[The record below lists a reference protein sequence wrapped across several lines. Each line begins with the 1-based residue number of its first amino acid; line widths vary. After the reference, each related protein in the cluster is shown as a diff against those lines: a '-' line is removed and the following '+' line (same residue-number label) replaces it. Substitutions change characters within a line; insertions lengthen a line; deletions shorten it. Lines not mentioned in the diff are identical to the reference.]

1 MDGAC
6 PAFSVNDPL
15 VGSLLSVVDCNLQGL
30 IQAGYGALFQP
41 SGAFAAL
48 LTAALT
54 IYVAVIG
61 YRLLLG
67 RAALNISDLAV
78 SAIKLAAVA
87 ALATQWGVYQRLVY
101 HLLFFG
107 PEQLANLI
115 SHTLWRGAGHEGD
128 VFDGLQRAFTDLT
141 AFSPA
146 TPPGGAAAT
155 AAGPV
160 AAGAGQLSTLLS
172 RAGFD
177 SVLLLGSAVLLLL
190 STLGVLI
197 ACKIVLGILLA
208 AGPIFIAL
216 MLFETTQGLF
226 EGWLRAALGFA
237 FAPLAVTLL
246 LGFGLVLLEP
256 SLQQIET
263 MRGQA
268 QYIPGVGFGVAV
280 MVAALAGVSL
290 GLVAAG
296 GVIAGGFRLPGAAR
310 GAAPAAVAQTA
321 APAPLRPVQSRADR
335 MAGAILAQ
343 AQRGVSAPLSLAGY
357 PGSRTDVS
365 ERRVTLHQTAPDS
378 RRFAPLET
386 RLGQQ
391 PRRRARP
398 RRVGDGPRAQVG
410 GGS

>member
-6 PAFSVNDPL
+6 PAFNVSDPL

-41 SGAFAAL
+41 EGVFGAL
-48 LTAALT
+48 LTAGLT
-54 IYVAVIG
+54 IYVALIG
-61 YRLLLG
+61 YQLLLG
-67 RAALNISDLAV
+67 RAALNISALTLSAV
-78 SAIKLAAVA
+78 KLAAVV
-87 ALATQWGVYQRLVY
+87 ALATQWGVYQKLLY

-115 SHTLWRGAGHEGD
+115 SHALWRGSGHEGD

-146 TPPGGAAAT
+146 TPPGGVAAT
-155 AAGPV
+155 TAGPV

-197 ACKIVLGILLA
+197 ACKIVLGLLLA
-208 AGPIFIAL
+208 FGPIFIAL

-246 LGFGLVLLEP
+246 LGFGLILLEP

-280 MVAALAGVSL
+280 LVTALASVSI

-296 GVIAGGFRLPGAAR
+296 GVIAGGFRLPRATR
-310 GAAPAAVAQTA
+310 PSVSSVT
-321 APAPLRPVQSRADR
+321 APAPTTVSPKIFQSRADR

-343 AQRGVSAPLSLAGY
+343 GRRSSGAPLSLGGY
-357 PGSRTDVS
+357 LEPGMAVT
-365 ERRVTLHQTAPDS
+365 ERRFNLNPTAPS
-378 RRFAPLET
+378 PQRAAALET

-391 PRRRARP
+391 PRRGARP
-398 RRVGDGPRAQVG
+398 RTVTGGPRAQG
-410 GGS
+410 GAS

>member
-1 MDGAC
+1 MMEGAC
-6 PAFSVNDPL
+6 PAFSVSDPL

-30 IQAGYGALFQP
+30 IQAGYVALFQP
-41 SGAFAAL
+41 EGAFGAL
-48 LTAALT
+48 LTAGLT
-54 IYVAVIG
+54 IYVALIG
-61 YRLLLG
+61 YQLLLG
-67 RAALNISDLAV
+67 RAALNISALALSGV
-78 SAIKLAAVA
+78 KLAAVV
-87 ALATQWGVYQRLVY
+87 ALATQWGVYQKLVY

-107 PEQLANLI
+107 PEQLANLV
-115 SHTLWRGAGHEGD
+115 SRPLWSGSGQEGD
-128 VFDGLQRAFTDLT
+128 VFDGLQRAFADLT

-146 TPPGGAAAT
+146 TPPGGTAAT

-197 ACKIVLGILLA
+197 ACKIVLGLLLA
-208 AGPIFIAL
+208 FGPVFIAL
-216 MLFETTQGLF
+216 MLFESTQGLF

-256 SLQQIET
+256 SLRQIET

-280 MVAALAGVSL
+280 IVTALAGVSL
-290 GLVAAG
+290 GMVAAG
-296 GVIAGGFRLPGAAR
+296 GVIAGGFRLPRAVR
-310 GAAPAAVAQTA
+310 PAAAYRATPTA
-321 APAPLRPVQSRADR
+321 ATAVLQPLQSRTDR
-335 MAGAILAQ
+335 MAGAILA
-343 AQRGVSAPLSLAGY
+343 RGRYGAAPPLSPAGY
-357 PGSRTDVS
+357 QASGAGVT
-365 ERRVTLHQTAPDS
+365 ERRLTLSPTPPSPQRA
-378 RRFAPLET
+378 AVLET

-391 PRRRARP
+391 PRRSARP
-398 RRVGDGPRAQVG
+398 RTVQGGPSARSGAT
-410 GGS
+410 

>member
-1 MDGAC
+1 
-6 PAFSVNDPL
+6 L
-15 VGSLLSVVDCNLQGL
+15 TL
-30 IQAGYGALFQP
+30 AG
-41 SGAFAAL
+41 
-48 LTAALT
+48 
-54 IYVAVIG
+54 V
-61 YRLLLG
+61 
-67 RAALNISDLAV
+67 
-78 SAIKLAAVA
+78 KLAAVA
-87 ALATQWGVYQRLVY
+87 ALATQWGVYQKLVY

-115 SHTLWRGAGHEGD
+115 SHPLWNGAGHEGD

-146 TPPGGAAAT
+146 TPPGGTAAT

-160 AAGAGQLSTLLS
+160 AAGSGQLSTLLS

-177 SVLLLGSAVLLLL
+177 SVLLLGSAVALLL

-197 ACKIVLGILLA
+197 ACKIVLGLLLA
-208 AGPIFIAL
+208 FGPIFIAL

-237 FAPLAVTLL
+237 FAPLTVTLL

-263 MRGQA
+263 MRGQG

-280 MVAALAGVSL
+280 LVTALAGVSL

-296 GVIAGGFRLPGAAR
+296 GLVAGGFRLPRAPRPLSGAVREASL
-310 GAAPAAVAQTA
+310 ANAQ
-321 APAPLRPVQSRADR
+321 PPPSPNRADR
-335 MAGAILAQ
+335 MASAILAQ
-343 AQRGVSAPLSLAGY
+343 SRRGMGARLSPAIWPGPAG
-357 PGSRTDVS
+357 DIL
-365 ERRVTLHQTAPDS
+365 ERRFTVTATPAGSQRLPA
-378 RRFAPLET
+378 LEA

-391 PRRRARP
+391 PRRSARP
-398 RRVGDGPRAQVG
+398 RPVQPGPTSRG
-410 GGS
+410 GAG

>member
-6 PAFSVNDPL
+6 PAFNVNDAL

-30 IQAGYGALFQP
+30 VQAGYGALFQP
-41 SGAFAAL
+41 NGAFGAL

-54 IYVAVIG
+54 IYVALIG
-61 YRLLLG
+61 YQLLLG
-67 RAALNISDLAV
+67 RTSLNISALALSGV
-78 SAIKLAAVA
+78 KLAAVA
-87 ALATQWGVYQRLVY
+87 ALATQWGVYERLVY

-115 SHTLWRGAGHEGD
+115 SRSLSQGSGHEGD

-146 TPPGGAAAT
+146 TPPGGGAAA

-177 SVLLLGSAVLLLL
+177 SVLLLGSAVFLLL

-208 AGPIFIAL
+208 AGPIFVAL

-263 MRGQA
+263 MRAQA

-280 MVAALAGVSL
+280 IVTALAGVSL

-296 GVIAGGFRLPGAAR
+296 GMIAGGFRLPRAAR
-310 GAAPAAVAQTA
+310 GSAPSALARTA
-321 APAPLRPVQSRADR
+321 PPAPQQPVQSRTDR
-335 MAGAILAQ
+335 MAEAVLAQ
-343 AQRGVSAPLSLAGY
+343 ARRGNAAPLLLAGY
-357 PGSRTDVS
+357 PGPSADVS
-365 ERRVTLHQTAPDS
+365 ERRVTLSQPAPDS
-378 RRFAPLET
+378 QRVTAIET

-391 PRRRARP
+391 PRRGARP
-398 RRVGDGPRAQVG
+398 RTSQRGPRAQG
-410 GGS
+410 GAS

>member
-6 PAFSVNDPL
+6 PAFSAADPL
-15 VGSLLSVVDCNLQGL
+15 VGSLLGVVDCNLQGL
-30 IQAGYGALFQP
+30 IQAAYGALFQP
-41 SGAFAAL
+41 AGPFGVL

-54 IYVAVIG
+54 IYVALIG
-61 YRLLLG
+61 YQLLLG
-67 RAALNISDLAV
+67 RAALNISAV
-78 SAIKLAAVA
+78 TLSAIKLAAVV

-115 SHTLWRGAGHEGD
+115 SHPLWRGAGHEDD

-146 TPPGGAAAT
+146 TPPGAAAT
-155 AAGPV
+155 TAGPV

-197 ACKIVLGILLA
+197 TCKIVLGFLLA
-208 AGPIFIAL
+208 CGPIFIAL

-256 SLQQIET
+256 SLQQIEI
-263 MRGQA
+263 MRGHA

-296 GVIAGGFRLPGAAR
+296 GVIAGSFRLPRPAR
-310 GAAPAAVAQTA
+310 PGPASAPTWTTA
-321 APAPLRPVQSRADR
+321 TNSSQQGQSRADR
-335 MAGAILAQ
+335 IAGVILAQ
-343 AQRGVSAPLSLAGY
+343 ARRGASAPPTLAGY
-357 PGSRTDVS
+357 PGARSDVA
-365 ERRVTLHQTAPDS
+365 ERRITLNPAAPGS
-378 RRFAPLET
+378 QRFAPHET

-391 PRRRARP
+391 PRRDARP
-398 RRVGDGPRAQVG
+398 RRLRDTPPAQVG
-410 GGS
+410 SAS

>member
-1 MDGAC
+1 MMDGAC
-6 PAFSVNDPL
+6 PAFNVNDPL
-15 VGSLLSVVDCNLQGL
+15 VGGLLNVVDCNLQGL

-41 SGAFAAL
+41 SGAFGAL
-48 LTAALT
+48 LTAGLT
-54 IYVAVIG
+54 IYVAIIG
-61 YRLLLG
+61 YQLLLG
-67 RAALNISDLAV
+67 RAALNISALTLT
-78 SAIKLAAVA
+78 AIKLAAVA
-87 ALATQWGVYQRLVY
+87 ALATQWGVYEKLVY

-115 SHTLWRGAGHEGD
+115 SHALWSGSGHEGD

-216 MLFETTQGLF
+216 ILFETTQGLF

-280 MVAALAGVSL
+280 MVTALAGVSL

-296 GVIAGGFRLPGAAR
+296 GVIAGGFRLPR
-310 GAAPAAVAQTA
+310 PVRPYLSSTPT
-321 APAPLRPVQSRADR
+321 PAPTLPQFVQSRADR
-335 MAGAILAQ
+335 MAATILAQ
-343 AQRGVSAPLSLAGY
+343 ARRSAGSPLSVLGY
-357 PGSRTDVS
+357 LEPGMSVGQRS
-365 ERRVTLHQTAPDS
+365 LTLSSTQSSPQRAAS
-378 RRFAPLET
+378 LES

-391 PRRRARP
+391 PRRSARP
-398 RRVGDGPRAQVG
+398 RTVQNAGAN
-410 GGS
+410 

>member
-41 SGAFAAL
+41 SGAFGAL

-61 YRLLLG
+61 YQLLLG

-78 SAIKLAAVA
+78 SGVKLAAVA
-87 ALATQWGVYQRLVY
+87 ALATQWGVYERLVY

-115 SHTLWRGAGHEGD
+115 SHSLWQGSGHEGD

-155 AAGPV
+155 ASGPV

-256 SLQQIET
+256 SLRQIET
-263 MRGQA
+263 MRSQA
-268 QYIPGVGFGVAV
+268 QYNPSVGFGVAV
-280 MVAALAGVSL
+280 IVTALAAVSL

-296 GVIAGGFRLPGAAR
+296 GVIAGGFRLPRRAR
-310 GAAPAAVAQTA
+310 AGISPVLATTPAVALPQA
-321 APAPLRPVQSRADR
+321 AQSRADR

-343 AQRGVSAPLSLAGY
+343 ARRGAGSPLTLAGY
-357 PGSRTDVS
+357 LEPGVS
-365 ERRVTLHQTAPDS
+365 VTERRFTLSPASPS
-378 RRFAPLET
+378 PLRAAT
-386 RLGQQ
+386 LDARLGQQ
-391 PRRRARP
+391 PRRSARP
-398 RRVGDGPRAQVG
+398 RTVQGAGAI
-410 GGS
+410 

>member
-1 MDGAC
+1 MDGSC
-6 PAFSVNDPL
+6 PAFNASDPL
-15 VGSLLSVVDCNLQGL
+15 VGSLLNVVDCNLQGL
-30 IQAGYGALFQP
+30 IQTGYGALFQP
-41 SGAFAAL
+41 AGAFGAL
-48 LTAALT
+48 LTAGLT
-54 IYVAVIG
+54 VYVALIG
-61 YRLLLG
+61 YQLLLG
-67 RAALNISDLAV
+67 RAALNIGALTLSG
-78 SAIKLAAVA
+78 IKLAAVA
-87 ALATQWGVYQRLVY
+87 ALATQWGAYETLVY

-115 SHTLWRGAGHEGD
+115 SHALWSGSGHEGD

-146 TPPGGAAAT
+146 TPPGASAAT

-246 LGFGLVLLEP
+246 LGFGLILLEP
-256 SLQQIET
+256 SLQRIET

-280 MVAALAGVSL
+280 IVTALAGVSL
-290 GLVAAG
+290 GLVTAG
-296 GVIAGGFRLPGAAR
+296 GVIASGFRLPRAAR
-310 GAAPAAVAQTA
+310 LPTSSMPAQT
-321 APAPLRPVQSRADR
+321 PAPSLPQPFQSRTDR

-343 AQRGVSAPLSLAGY
+343 SRRGAALPSSLAGY
-357 PGSRTDVS
+357 LEPGMSVA
-365 ERRVTLHQTAPDS
+365 ERRLTLSPTAFSPKRAD
-378 RRFAPLET
+378 ALET

-391 PRRRARP
+391 PRRSARP
-398 RRVGDGPRAQVG
+398 RTIQGGPRAQG
-410 GGS
+410 GPS

>member
-30 IQAGYGALFQP
+30 IQAGYGALFHP
-41 SGAFAAL
+41 TGAFGAL

-61 YRLLLG
+61 YQLLLG
-67 RAALNISDLAV
+67 RAALNISDLAL
-78 SAIKLAAVA
+78 SAVKLAAVA
-87 ALATQWGVYQRLVY
+87 ALATQWGIYERLVY

-107 PEQLANLI
+107 PQQLANLI
-115 SHTLWRGAGHEGD
+115 SHTLWQSSGHEGD

-146 TPPGGAAAT
+146 TPPGGATAT

-246 LGFGLVLLEP
+246 LGFSLVLLEP
-256 SLQQIET
+256 SLKQIEM

-280 MVAALAGVSL
+280 IVTALAGVSL

-296 GVIAGGFRLPGAAR
+296 GVIAGGFRLPRAAR
-310 GAAPAAVAQTA
+310 GAAPSAVAQTNP
-321 APAPLRPVQSRADR
+321 PAPLQPVQSRADR

-343 AQRGVSAPLSLAGY
+343 ARRGGGSPLSLTGY
-357 PGSRTDVS
+357 LEPGVS
-365 ERRVTLHQTAPDS
+365 VTERRFTLSATSSSPQRATPPD
-378 RRFAPLET
+378 A

-391 PRRRARP
+391 PRRSARP
-398 RRVGDGPRAQVG
+398 RTFQGGPRAQG
-410 GGS
+410 GAS

>member
-15 VGSLLSVVDCNLQGL
+15 VGSLLGVVDCNLQGL

-41 SGAFAAL
+41 GGAFGTL

-54 IYVAVIG
+54 IYVALIG
-61 YRLLLG
+61 YQLLLG
-67 RAALNISDLAV
+67 RAVLNISALTLSGV
-78 SAIKLAAVA
+78 KLAAVV
-87 ALATQWGVYQRLVY
+87 ALATQWGVYQKLVY

-115 SHTLWRGAGHEGD
+115 SHALWRGSGHEGD
-128 VFDGLQRAFTDLT
+128 VFNGLQRAFTDLT

-146 TPPGGAAAT
+146 TPPGGVAT
-155 AAGPV
+155 TTAGPV
-160 AAGAGQLSTLLS
+160 AAGAGPLSTLLS

-197 ACKIVLGILLA
+197 ACKIVLGLLLA
-208 AGPIFIAL
+208 FGPIFIAL

-256 SLQQIET
+256 SLRQIET

-280 MVAALAGVSL
+280 MVTALAGVSL

-296 GVIAGGFRLPGAAR
+296 GVIAGGFRLPR
-310 GAAPAAVAQTA
+310 AVRPSASSL
-321 APAPLRPVQSRADR
+321 PAPTLAPPPPRPVQSRTDR
-335 MAGAILAQ
+335 MADAILAQ
-343 AQRGVSAPLSLAGY
+343 GRRGAGSPLSVASYLAPGESVTARRFTLNPVQPSAPRA
-357 PGSRTDVS
+357 
-365 ERRVTLHQTAPDS
+365 A
-378 RRFAPLET
+378 ALEA

-391 PRRRARP
+391 PRRGARP
-398 RRVGDGPRAQVG
+398 RTVQGGPSMQG
-410 GGS
+410 GAN